1 MKKKTLTQRPKR
13 SGSGY
18 DGLTD
23 EEIEIIERGDIEK
36 RSEKPLPRKV
46 KQKRKNQTQKIIY
59 LDDELLEAWEDF
71 QYDYKKRKKKKITF
85 QGFVEEYLRK
95 ELKDFLP

>member
-13 SGSGY
+13 SGY
-18 DGLTD
+18 DGLSE
-23 EEIEIIERGDIEK
+23 EEIAIIEAGDIEK
-36 RSEKPLPRKV
+36 RSEKNQPRKV
-46 KQKRKNQTQKIIY
+46 KQKRINQTQKIIY

-71 QYDYKKRKKKKITF
+71 QYDYKKRKKKKLTF
-85 QGFVEEYLRK
+85 QGFVEGYLRK